1 MKRPTLAGAAGVVRR
16 PQVLFALMA
25 PALAAIL
32 VLSFGGPSPAFG
44 AAPSDSTGSS
54 PLLLLKGPGWRVQN
68 TEENR
73 GRGSE
78 GVNGSIE
85 FVTGKP
91 IPYEAIKISGSN
103 KHPHESGMFPPAVR
117 QRRVELSWHPASLK
131 QTIEWIHGLPHPHGR
146 KALKLPVLNTTA
158 YVDTRDE
165 FYVNQGGPG
174 NRQMI
179 ALWSQGADVF
189 ELRAAV
195 PDLSAFEE
203 RLGWL
208 TKVDPQIW
216 LEAMPAK
223 VVAPVDYAATVREVL
238 KGIPVPKS
246 FAPARVPDEELVT
259 DRYQVGARTAG
270 TVSCLWLRQ
279 WGAARRSGDSAS
291 EAEAVKAMATS
302 RHWPILRW
310 MTKEGEYSEVVW
322 QIARWMPKG
331 YFEWY
336 GHKRKLL
343 AQAEGLGCANY
354 GLPLLPRKMKIQR
367 ERGVPAPPRLALR

>member
-1 MKRPTLAGAAGVVRR
+1 MGHRR
-16 PQVLFALMA
+16 FAPIL
-25 PALAAIL
+25 L
-32 VLSFGGPSPAFG
+32 VLLTALCLGEAQAAERSP
-44 AAPSDSTGSS
+44 TGES
-54 PLLLLKGPGWRVQN
+54 PLLLLEGPGWRVQN
-68 TEENR
+68 TEEDR
-73 GRGSE
+73 GRGDE
-78 GVNGSIE
+78 GVHGSIE

-91 IPYEAIKISGSN
+91 IPYESIRISGDN
-103 KHPHESGMFPPAVR
+103 KHPRESGMFPASVR
-117 QRRVELSWHPASLK
+117 QRRVEITWRPGSLK
-131 QTIEWIHGLPHPHGR
+131 KTIEWLHGLPHPHGR
-146 KALKLPVLNTTA
+146 KVVHLPVLGTTA
-158 YVDTRDE
+158 YVDERDE

-179 ALWSQGADVF
+179 ALWAEGGDVF

-195 PDLSAFEE
+195 PDLRAFEE

-208 TKVDPQIW
+208 TKADPQAW

-223 VVAPVDYAATVREVL
+223 VVAPAKYDATVREVL
-238 KGIPVPKS
+238 KGIPTPKS
-246 FAPARVPDEELVT
+246 FTPSRVPDEELVT

-279 WGAARRSGDSAS
+279 WGAARRSGDSAAQ
-291 EAEAVKAMATS
+291 AEAVKAMATS
-302 RHWPILRW
+302 RHWQILRW

-343 AQAEGLGCANY
+343 AQAEGLGCANM
-354 GLPLLPRKMKIQR
+354 GLPLLPKKMKAQA
-367 ERGVPAPPRLALR
+367 ER

>member
-1 MKRPTLAGAAGVVRR
+1 MKLRNLDAGSRRRAPSALIALALLVTLVLWGAGAGE
-16 PQVLFALMA
+16 
-25 PALAAIL
+25 
-32 VLSFGGPSPAFG
+32 GPGDAYG
-44 AAPSDSTGSS
+44 AEPTSSTGSS

-73 GRGSE
+73 GRE

-91 IPYEAIKISGSN
+91 IPYESIKVSGPN
-103 KHPHESGMFPPAVR
+103 KHPRESGMFPPAVR
-117 QRRVELSWHPASLK
+117 QRRVELDWRPAGLK
-131 QTIEWIHGLPHPHGR
+131 QTIAWIQGLPHPHGR
-146 KALKLPVLNTTA
+146 KVVHLPVLDTTA

-165 FYVNQGGPG
+165 FYSNQGGPG

-179 ALWSQGADVF
+179 ALWSEGGDVF

-195 PDLSAFEE
+195 PDLAAFEE

-208 TKVDPQIW
+208 TEVDPQTW

-223 VVAPVDYAATVREVL
+223 VVAPADYGTTVREVL

-246 FAPARVPDEELVT
+246 FAPSRVPDEGLVT
-259 DRYQVGARTAG
+259 DRYQVGAQTTG

-279 WGAARRSGDSAS
+279 WGAARRTGDSAAEL
-291 EAEAVKAMATS
+291 EADKAMATS
-302 RHWPILRW
+302 RHWPILRE
-310 MTKEGEYSEVVW
+310 MTKEGAYSEVVW
-322 QIARWMPKG
+322 EIAKWMPKG
-331 YFEWY
+331 YFEWD

-343 AQAEGLGCANY
+343 AQAEGLGCANF
-354 GLPLLPRKMKIQR
+354 GLPLLPKKMKIQR
-367 ERGVPAPPRLALR
+367 ERGAHHRPG